1 MARRVALVPVPTI
14 MAAISGD
21 EQALAEVVKC
31 YQGYIRALSTRL
43 TKDQYGN
50 EYYLV
55 DEDMRLRLEV
65 RLIHSVMT
73 GFQILPS

>member
-14 MAAISGD
+14 MAAISGN
-21 EQALAEVVKC
+21 EQALAEVVAH
-31 YQGYIRALSTRL
+31 YQGYIRALSTRSM
-43 TKDQYGN
+43 KDQFGN

-65 RLIHSVMT
+65 KLIHSVMT

>member
-1 MARRVALVPVPTI
+1 MARRIALVPVPTI
-14 MAAISGD
+14 MAAISGN
-21 EQALAEVVKC
+21 EQALAEVVAY
-31 YQGYIRALSTRL
+31 YQGYIRALSTRP

-65 RLIHSVMT
+65 KLIRSVMT

>member
-1 MARRVALVPVPTI
+1 
-14 MAAISGD
+14 MAAISGN
-21 EQALAEVVKC
+21 EQALAEVVAY
-31 YQGYIRALSTRL
+31 YQGYIRALSTRP

-65 RLIHSVMT
+65 KLIRSVMT

>member
-1 MARRVALVPVPTI
+1 MARRIALVPVPTI
-14 MAAISGD
+14 MAAISGN
-21 EQALAEVVKC
+21 EHALAEVVAH
-31 YQGYIRALSTRL
+31 YQGYILALSTRP

-65 RLIHSVMT
+65 KLIRSVMT
-73 GFQILPS
+73 GFHILPS

>member
-1 MARRVALVPVPTI
+1 MARRIALVPVPTI
-14 MAAISGD
+14 MAAISGN
-21 EQALAEVVKC
+21 EHALAEVVAH
-31 YQGYIRALSTRL
+31 YQGYIRALSTRS

-65 RLIHSVMT
+65 KLIRSVMT

>member
-14 MAAISGD
+14 MAAISGN
-21 EQALAEVVKC
+21 EQALAEVVAY
-31 YQGYIRALSTRL
+31 YQGYIRALSTRP

-65 RLIHSVMT
+65 KLIRSVMT

>member
-1 MARRVALVPVPTI
+1 MARRIALVPVPTI
-14 MAAISGD
+14 MAAISGN
-21 EQALAEVVKC
+21 EQALAEVVAY
-31 YQGYIRALSTRL
+31 YQGYIRALSTRP

-65 RLIHSVMT
+65 KLIRSVMT
-73 GFQILPS
+73 GFQILQS